1 MNVKVILLYDENRAE
16 IGQLTEGVARAYCTK
31 HGHEFVV
38 YKQPFRPDL
47 PVAFSTMEAMAV
59 EMETHPRIDWF
70 MRLDA
75 DSIIVDQNFDLRS
88 FLDRKESFL
97 GTADHNGLCTGV
109 FWARNSGWSA
119 QLLRTLSFLGEMDQK
134 HWNAF
139 DGRNTWD
146 QNTLKC
152 LVRYFPRI
160 ARQVGTIP
168 DSIVQNPRACFN
180 QGAFMMHYWSNS
192 GREMIAAKMQEII
205 TNGWSPKGF
214 YRWGE
219 QRSS

>member
-1 MNVKVILLYDENRAE
+1 MNLKIILLYDENRDE

-38 YKQPFRPDL
+38 YRKPFRPDL

-59 EMETHPRIDWF
+59 EMEAHPHVDWF

-75 DSIIVDQNFDLRS
+75 DSIIVDPDFNLKS

-97 GTADHNGLCTGV
+97 GTSDHNGLCTGV

-119 QLLRTLSFLGEMDQK
+119 QLLRTLSFLGEMDEK
-134 HWNAF
+134 HWPMF

-146 QNTLKC
+146 QSTLKC
-152 LVRYFPRI
+152 LIRHFPRI
-160 ARQVGTIP
+160 AKHVATVN
-168 DSIVQNPRACFN
+168 DAIVQNPRSRFN

-192 GREMIAAKMQEII
+192 GRPMIAAKMREII
-205 TNGWSPKGF
+205 AHGWSPKGF
-214 YRWGE
+214 YHYGE
-219 QRSS
+219 QSSS

>member
-31 HGHEFVV
+31 HGYEFVV

-59 EMETHPRIDWF
+59 EMETHPKIDWF

-75 DSIIVDQNFDLRS
+75 DSIIVDQEFKLEP
-88 FLDRKESFL
+88 FLEGRESFL

-109 FWARNSGWSA
+109 FWARNSGWA
-119 QLLRTLSFLGEMDQK
+119 AKLLRTLCFLGEMDNRY
-134 HWNAF
+134 WGAF

-146 QNTLKC
+146 QNTLKA
-152 LVRYFPRI
+152 LIKYFPRV
-160 ARQVGTIP
+160 RVNVGTVS
-168 DSIVQNPRACFN
+168 DAIVQNPKAYFN

-192 GREMIAAKMQEII
+192 GQAMIAEKMRGVIA
-205 TNGWSPKGF
+205 NGWSEKAF
-214 YRWGE
+214 YRWG
-219 QRSS
+219 S